1 MPLCLLQDAFLPQ
14 KLMDKLAVVVNH
26 IEMARV
32 TGEVKPLHVAFDTI
46 GVLCPASCVC
56 RRPP

>member
-1 MPLCLLQDAFLPQ
+1 VYCLKDAFLPQ

-32 TGEVKPLHVAFDTI
+32 TGGCAMTRRAPLLSAPTPALLYAF
-46 GVLCPASCVC
+46 LCV
-56 RRPP
+56 